1 MSFFTLPLHVPAALP
16 LFINPPRLAG
26 RRADG
31 GSHVA
36 VATAPARFIYLAE
49 QGGEDATGALSPDFE
64 AQLAQALRNLR
75 LALTGAGAGLQ
86 HVVRLRVLV
95 VGHSEARL
103 ALLART
109 LAAVWGE
116 LPTPA
121 CTLIPVPCLAREG
134 MLCAFE
140 ATAVKAIAAATLA
153 D

>member
-1 MSFFTLPLHVPAALP
+1 MSFFTLSSRVPAALP

-26 RRADG
+26 RRSDG

-36 VATAPARFIYLAE
+36 VATAPARFIYVAE
-49 QGGEDATGALSPDFE
+49 QGGEDAGGMLSPDFE
-64 AQLAQALRNLR
+64 AQVAQALANLR
-75 LALTGAGAGLQ
+75 MALAGAGADLR

-95 VGHSEARL
+95 VGHSEARR
-103 ALLART
+103 ALLAQRLT
-109 LAAVWGE
+109 AAWGE

-134 MLCAFE
+134 MLCALE
-140 ATAVKAIAAATLA
+140 ATAVKAIPALA

>member
-1 MSFFTLPLHVPAALP
+1 MSFFTLSPHVPAALP

-49 QGGEDATGALSPDFE
+49 QGGEDAAGALSPDF
-64 AQLAQALRNLR
+64 ATQAAQALRNLR
-75 LALTGAGAGLQ
+75 IALAGAGADLQ

-95 VGHSEARL
+95 VDHSEPRL

-109 LAAVWGE
+109 LSTAWGE
-116 LPTPA
+116 LPAPA

-140 ATAVKAIAAATLA
+140 ATAVKALAATLA